1 MAPTKLTP
9 AQKQEILQLYSQMS
23 NADLAA
29 KFGVSISTI
38 ARVIKEG
45 KEAALIQSKRSG
57 RQAKQLSIVPKPE
70 ETEEPEVQPV
80 EDIAPID
87 VLEELV
93 GDDDFGDVADLE
105 EEEEEAEEEEGGEDI
120 FLPSTLT
127 ILPLAELGAPET
139 CYLVVDR
146 SAEIVTRPLR
156 DFRELGQ
163 LPPGQE
169 HKPTLPIF
177 RNHRLARRFS
187 TPQQRIIKMP
197 GYLLRAAQEKLRQ
210 KGISYIL
217 LNGRVYSL

>member
-1 MAPTKLTP
+1 
-9 AQKQEILQLYSQMS
+9 
-23 NADLAA
+23 
-29 KFGVSISTI
+29 
-38 ARVIKEG
+38 
-45 KEAALIQSKRSG
+45 
-57 RQAKQLSIVPKPE
+57 
-70 ETEEPEVQPV
+70 
-80 EDIAPID
+80 
-87 VLEELV
+87 
-93 GDDDFGDVADLE
+93 
-105 EEEEEAEEEEGGEDI
+105 
-120 FLPSTLT
+120 
-127 ILPLAELGAPET
+127 LGAPET